1 MRMHGAAIFSFRKS
15 EQFPKRIKLFGFSL
29 GSFSLFCHE
38 FLQM

>member
-1 MRMHGAAIFSFRKS
+1 MSTHGAAIFSVRKS
-15 EQFPKRIKLFGFSL
+15 EQFPKSIKLFGFSR